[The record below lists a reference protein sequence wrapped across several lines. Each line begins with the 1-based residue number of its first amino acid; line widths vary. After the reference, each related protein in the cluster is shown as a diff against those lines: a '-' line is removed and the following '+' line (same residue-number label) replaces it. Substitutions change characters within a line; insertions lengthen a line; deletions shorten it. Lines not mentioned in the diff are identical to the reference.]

1 MSSPQKNKGD
11 RAEREISELLTAL
24 TGYQVRRKLGAGRKD
39 DEGDL
44 EGIPNVTVQVAA
56 WKDTLAAVRTKPI
69 EAEQQRINAGN
80 PLVVTLVK
88 LNRAG
93 WRAVMTPEQLA
104 AWIGRLR

>member
-1 MSSPQKNKGD
+1 MSSPQKDKGD
-11 RAEREISELLTAL
+11 RAEREISELLTEL
-24 TGYQVRRKLGAGRKD
+24 TGLPVRRKLGAGRKD

-44 EGIPNVTVQVAA
+44 EGLPDITVQVAA
-56 WKDTLAAVRTKPI
+56 WKDTLAAVRTKPL
-69 EAEQQRINAGN
+69 EAEQQRINAGTS
-80 PLVVTLVK
+80 LVVTLVK

>member
-1 MSSPQKNKGD
+1 MSSPQKDKGD
-11 RAEREISELLTAL
+11 RAEREISELLTEL
-24 TGYQVRRKLGAGRKD
+24 TGLPVRRKLGAGRKD

-44 EGIPNVTVQVAA
+44 EGLPDITVQVAA
-56 WKDTLAAVRTKPI
+56 WKDTLAAVRTKPL
-69 EAEQQRINAGN
+69 EAEQQRLNAGTS
-80 PLVVTLVK
+80 LVVTLVK

>member
-1 MSSPQKNKGD
+1 MSSPQKDKGD
-11 RAEREISELLTAL
+11 RAEREISELLTEL
-24 TGYQVRRKLGAGRKD
+24 TGLPVRRKLGAGRKD

-44 EGIPNVTVQVAA
+44 EGLPDITVQVAA
-56 WKDTLAAVRTKPI
+56 WKDTLAAVRTKPL
-69 EAEQQRINAGN
+69 EAEQQRLNAGSS
-80 PLVVTLVK
+80 LVVTLVK